1 MLAGWPFRLAR
12 RLPPRARRLLNLAR
26 GIDVPSL
33 VDRPPGH
40 QIVVVAPHPDDEL
53 LGCGGTM
60 RKHIEAGDEVSVLFV
75 TSGERTAALA
85 LRSAE
90 ARISTRED
98 EAVAAAAVLG
108 VSRQQLGFLRY
119 PDGAV
124 SSRPPAG
131 ESLADAMRARAP
143 DLVYVPFPYEAH
155 RDHVATFRLVAEALA
170 GGSVTS
176 VRNVALYEV
185 WTPLCPNTIVDVT
198 GQLAR
203 KIEALGSYTSALQ
216 SVDYVHTARGL
227 AAYRSGAG
235 LHGTG
240 YAEAFLVI
248 GPDELAALLE

>member
-1 MLAGWPFRLAR
+1 
-12 RLPPRARRLLNLAR
+12 LLNLAR

-33 VDRPPGH
+33 VDRPPGRR
-40 QIVVVAPHPDDEL
+40 IAVVAPHPDDEL

-85 LRSAE
+85 LRSTE
-90 ARISTRED
+90 ARVRTRES
-98 EAVAAAAVLG
+98 EAVAAAEVLG
-108 VSRQQLGFLRY
+108 VGRQQLGFLRY

-124 SSRPPAG
+124 SSRPPEG
-131 ESLADAMRARAP
+131 KSLADAIRERSA

-155 RDHVATFRLVAEALA
+155 TDHVASARLVAEALA
-170 GGSVTS
+170 SGSVPS
-176 VRNVALYEV
+176 VRTVALYEV
-185 WTPLCPNTIVDVT
+185 WTPLCPNVIVDVT
-198 GQLAR
+198 AQLEH
-203 KIEALGSYTSALQ
+203 KIEALRSYTSALQ

-248 GPDELAALLE
+248 RPDELASLLD